1 MQTILQI
8 VLLCLSI
15 APVVLSVSAIL
26 GLMGILS
33 VGPRELPS
41 KDPINRQMSI
51 AFLLIG
57 LGLFFWQAGNQL
69 LSDIGL
75 GIGLL
80 SLIVY
85 FFSVSKSPQ
94 KIPAHIGPAVLDRNA
109 AAHPIQI
116 GPSERKEKE
125 GGIKRGLPV
134 SG

>member
-85 FFSVSKSPQ
+85 FFLFQ
-94 KIPAHIGPAVLDRNA
+94 KARKKYPPISDQQYLIETRRRIQSRLDQA
-109 AAHPIQI
+109 
-116 GPSERKEKE
+116 KEKKK
-125 GGIKRGLPV
+125 KRG
-134 SG
+134 